1 MKKRI
6 VYLLMATLLAFS
18 LTMPCYADDATTPE
32 EVVTEDVV
40 TTIEET
46 PVETPTE
53 PAEGTGDIGDVIAP
67 PTEETPTEEANVAD
81 ELAQI
86 KDMVE
91 KLTAAEDMS
100 EVKELIASSSTWV
113 VIGAGV
119 LIILSVVG
127 VVNNKFCGIF
137 NIIKPVIGFF
147 GNLKNDNGEP
157 VTLIG
162 ELKGVKE
169 QVVNE
174 VKEAMHAEYGE
185 LTKIMQLYQEE
196 LKNREENEH
205 TIYAMLTLFMTH
217 CKLPDTAKEEILNF
231 ANGVKKYSGNVS
243 EIVEKVEAVIQK
255 DLEQMEIPETPVL
268 DEILEEEYMELG

>member
-18 LTMPCYADDATTPE
+18 LTMPCYADEATTPE

-46 PVETPTE
+46 LVETPTE
-53 PAEGTGDIGDVIAP
+53 PAEGTEDVGEVIAP
-67 PTEETPTEEANVAD
+67 PTEETPTEEADLTD

-113 VIGAGV
+113 VVGAGV

-127 VVNNKFCGIF
+127 VVNSKFGGIF

-157 VTLIG
+157 VTLSG

-174 VKEAMHAEYGE
+174 VKEAMHSEYGE

-217 CKLPDTAKEEILNF
+217 CKLPDTAKEEILDF
-231 ANGVKKYSGNVS
+231 ATGVKKYSGNVS
-243 EIVEKVEAVIQK
+243 EIVEKVEAAIQK
-255 DLEQMEIPETPVL
+255 DLEQIEIPETPVL

>member
-1 MKKRI
+1 MKKKI
-6 VYLLMATLLAFS
+6 IHLLMVVLIVFS
-18 LTMPCYADDATTPE
+18 LAMPCYADEVTTPE
-32 EVVTEDVV
+32 ETTIVETTEAVTETLTEPTEDVQ
-40 TTIEET
+40 EEVEQT
-46 PVETPTE
+46 PEVE
-53 PAEGTGDIGDVIAP
+53 A
-67 PTEETPTEEANVAD
+67 ETPTEEANVAD

-113 VIGAGV
+113 VVGAGV

-127 VVNNKFCGIF
+127 VVNSKFGGIF

-157 VTLIG
+157 VTLSG

>member
-18 LTMPCYADDATTPE
+18 LTMPCYADEVTTPE
-32 EVVTEDVV
+32 EIVTEEVV

-46 PVETPTE
+46 PAETPTE
-53 PAEGTGDIGDVIAP
+53 PAEGEVEQTPEAD
-67 PTEETPTEEANVAD
+67 EETPTEEANVAD

-91 KLTAAEDMS
+91 KLSQAEDMS

-127 VVNNKFCGIF
+127 VVNSKFGGIF
-137 NIIKPVIGFF
+137 NVIKPVIGFF

-157 VTLIG
+157 VTLSG

-231 ANGVKKYSGNVS
+231 ATGVKKYSGSVS

>member
-1 MKKRI
+1 MKKKI
-6 VYLLMATLLAFS
+6 SYLLMVALIVFS
-18 LTMPCYADDATTPE
+18 LAMPCYADEVTTPE

-46 PVETPTE
+46 PAETPTE
-53 PAEGTGDIGDVIAP
+53 VAEGEPEQTPEEEA
-67 PTEETPTEEANVAD
+67 ETPTEEENVAD

-113 VIGAGV
+113 VVGAGV

-127 VVNNKFCGIF
+127 VVNSKFGGIF

-157 VTLIG
+157 VTLSG

-169 QVVNE
+169 QMVNE

-217 CKLPDTAKEEILNF
+217 CKLPDTAKAEILDF
-231 ANGVKKYSGNVS
+231 ATGVKKYSGNVS
-243 EIVEKVEAVIQK
+243 EIVAKVEAAIQT

>member
-18 LTMPCYADDATTPE
+18 LTMPCYADEATTPE

-46 PVETPTE
+46 LVETPTE
-53 PAEGTGDIGDVIAP
+53 PAEGTEDVGEVIAP
-67 PTEETPTEEANVAD
+67 PTEETPTEEADLTD

-113 VIGAGV
+113 VVGAGV

-127 VVNNKFCGIF
+127 VVNSKFGGIF

-157 VTLIG
+157 VTLSG

-174 VKEAMHAEYGE
+174 VKEAMHSEYGE

-231 ANGVKKYSGNVS
+231 ATGVKKYSGNVS

-255 DLEQMEIPETPVL
+255 DLEQIEIPETPVL